1 VSAGV
6 PARGADTLPG
16 MTPRTLAAPLAVA
29 ALLLAGCSSED
40 DQRQEAFCAQVPDL
54 LSDITDDVN
63 TVYSDPQSA
72 PQVLDEAVGRLEAVD
87 PPEGVADQWGDL
99 VTSWRALADL
109 IDRADLTDP
118 AANADLAP
126 QLQELQGDLVS
137 SGEAVDEYG
146 KANC

>member
-1 VSAGV
+1 
-6 PARGADTLPG
+6 

-29 ALLLAGCSSED
+29 AVLLAGCSSED
-40 DQRQEAFCAQVPDL
+40 DQRQEAFCEQVPDL

-63 TVYSDPQSA
+63 AVYSDPQSA

-109 IDRADLTDP
+109 IDQADLTDP